1 MIPKLHY
8 ISQGKTPAEHL
19 ENIQKAC
26 SAGIELVQ
34 LDLSAI
40 KKAARLKLAQDAQA
54 ITAHFQ
60 TRLIITTDYQIA
72 KTIKADGV
80 YLEKTDASPT
90 LVREQLHSW
99 QTIGASAHTL
109 QDCESLLKKEVDYI
123 GLGPF
128 KITAD
133 TETTALGLNGYTAIA
148 EALNTETPLIGFGS
162 ITTDDVTSILETG
175 ISGIAVSQEI
185 TADFN
190 LVKTYH
196 QLLNAS
202 STQEMRHSFEK
213 P

>member
-8 ISQGKTPAEHL
+8 ISQGKTPAVHL

-34 LDLSAI
+34 LDLSTI
-40 KKAARLKLAQDAQA
+40 KKALRLTLAEDVQA

-60 TRLIITTDYQIA
+60 TRLIITADYKIA

-90 LVREQLHSW
+90 LVREHLFPW
-99 QTIGASAHTL
+99 QTIGAGAHTL

-123 GLGPF
+123 GLGQF
-128 KITAD
+128 KTSDA
-133 TETTALGLNGYTAIA
+133 TETKALGLNGYTAIA
-148 EALNTETPLIGFGS
+148 EALSTETPLIGFGS
-162 ITTDDVTSILETG
+162 ITTNDVKNIISTG

-190 LVKTYH
+190 LIKTFN

>member
-8 ISQGKTPAEHL
+8 VSQGKTPAVHL

-34 LDLSAI
+34 LDLGSF
-40 KKAARLKLAQDAQA
+40 KKAARLKLAEDVQG
-54 ITAHFQ
+54 ITSHFQ
-60 TRLIITTDYQIA
+60 TRLIITADYQLA

-90 LVREQLHSW
+90 LAREQLFPW
-99 QTIGASAHTL
+99 QTIGAGAHTL

-128 KITAD
+128 RITDD
-133 TETTALGLNGYTAIA
+133 TETNPLGLNGYTAIA
-148 EALNTETPLIGFGS
+148 EALSTETPVIGFGS
-162 ITTDDVTSILETG
+162 ITTDDVKDIIPTG

-190 LVKTYH
+190 LIKTYN

-213 P
+213 L